1 MLLYIRVLMRQ
12 MYSYTCASMYEY
24 LADAK
29 GVVLRSSACTFK
41 LYTPTASPV
50 RQDVCSYA
58 RFFTVRLGVRCK
70 N

>member
-1 MLLYIRVLMRQ
+1 MRQ
-12 MYSYTCASMYEY
+12 MYSYTCASMR
-24 LADAK
+24 ADAK

-41 LYTPTASPV
+41 SYTPTASPV